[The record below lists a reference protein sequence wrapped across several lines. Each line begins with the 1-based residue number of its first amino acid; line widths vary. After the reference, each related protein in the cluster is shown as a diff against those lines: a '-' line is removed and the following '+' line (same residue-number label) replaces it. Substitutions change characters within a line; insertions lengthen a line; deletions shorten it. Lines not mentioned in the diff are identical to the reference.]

1 MTVVMIFASALV
13 AFLLWKLERILSRPG
28 SLLGSVAG
36 PMKEHWLKGNLH
48 RIFQDGLEYNLQ
60 LAQKYGGVVKIHT
73 LLGDQQLYV
82 SDPLALHHIVVKEQH
97 IYTETDMFIMGN
109 KVIFGEGLISTLGEQ
124 HRKQRKILNPVFSLA
139 NMRELLPV
147 IQPIASKMRSVL
159 LSQLPDDGGSQEIDI
174 LPWMSRGTLEYIS
187 QAGLGYTFNAL
198 EPAQSHSFA
207 EAIRSLAPAA
217 LKLIFLR
224 PLVPFIVRNIPL
236 YWRNKLVDWLPIKAL
251 RDLRRIVQVMD
262 EASKAILSEK
272 KAELEEGSMTVGK
285 WTTKSDGN
293 LGNYMKG
300 KDIMTILLRANASS
314 DPTEGLTEAELIGQM
329 NTVIFAGFE
338 TSTIAISRLLHA
350 LAFRP
355 AAQTRLR
362 SELRQAKLDYAAS
375 QDIPLDGSSWNDIDL
390 PYDILMSLPY
400 LDAVVRET
408 LRVYPPTSLLSRTAR
423 QTTTLPLQF
432 PVLSSTSEEV
442 TSVVV
447 PEGTTVIISILA
459 ANHNKAVWGDD
470 ASDWRPERW
479 LNASGQRAW
488 SYQDQELDGML
499 DDSAEGST
507 NTPVNRG
514 GVKYP
519 GVYASM
525 MTFLGGGRACIGFKF
540 AEMEIKQIITTLIS
554 SMHFSL
560 PSATDEDGNR
570 KEIYWM
576 MNGLQVPVVRAPF
589 GDGKTPQVP
598 LDIRTVCEEGLFLH
612 RLINSRGDVKLAP
625 GPSLMFC
632 FFFDWTYNVLL
643 WCCRAA

>member
-1 MTVVMIFASALV
+1 MTIVMIFASALV
-13 AFLLWKLERILSRPG
+13 AFLLWKFERILSRPD
-28 SLLGSVAG
+28 SLLNSIAG
-36 PMKEHWLKGNLH
+36 PKREHWLKGNLH
-48 RIFQDGLEYNLQ
+48 RIFQDGFEYNLQ

-73 LLGDQQLYV
+73 LLGGQQLYV

-109 KVIFGEGLISTLGEQ
+109 KLMFGEGLVSTLGEQ

-159 LSQLPDDGGSQEIDI
+159 LSQLPDDGGSQEIDV
-174 LPWMSRGTLEYIS
+174 LPWMSRGALEYIS
-187 QAGLGYTFNAL
+187 QGGLGYTFNAL

-207 EAIRSLAPAA
+207 EAIRSLAPTA

-224 PLVPFIVRNIPL
+224 PFIPFIVRNIPL

-262 EASKAILSEK
+262 EASKAIFSEK
-272 KAELEEGSMTVGK
+272 KADLEEGPTVGK
-285 WTTKSDGN
+285 RTTKSDGN
-293 LGNYMKG
+293 LGDHMKR

-314 DPTEGLTEAELIGQM
+314 DPAERLTEEELIGQM
-329 NTVIFAGFE
+329 NTVIVGGFE
-338 TSTIAISRLLHA
+338 TPALASLRLLHA
-350 LAFRP
+350 LASGP
-355 AAQTRLR
+355 TTQARLR

-375 QDIPLDGSSWNDIDL
+375 QDIPLDGSNWNDIEL
-390 PYDILMSLPY
+390 PYDVLMSLPY

-408 LRVYPPTSLLSRTAR
+408 LRVYPPSSLLSRTAR

-432 PVLSSTSEEV
+432 PVLSSTGEEV

-459 ANHNKAVWGDD
+459 ANHNKDVWGDN
-470 ASDWRPERW
+470 ASEWRPERW

-488 SYQDQELDGML
+488 SNQDQELDGML
-499 DDSAEGST
+499 GDSAEGST
-507 NTPVNRG
+507 NTPGNRG

-540 AEMEIKQIITTLIS
+540 AEMEIKQIIATLIS

-560 PSATDEDGNR
+560 PSASDEHGNR

-589 GDGKTPQVP
+589 GDGKTSQVP
-598 LDIRTVCEEGLFLH
+598 LDIRRVCEEDF
-612 RLINSRGDVKLAP
+612 SSQD
-625 GPSLMFC
+625 
-632 FFFDWTYNVLL
+632 
-643 WCCRAA
+643 